1 MAETAYFYWPEISFE
16 ELDELV
22 SSLKDQT
29 EDKNLK
35 VRETYLLRTKTR
47 NITGSSVLEL
57 KKNNEISKM
66 NVRKKI
72 KISNLIFTIENRDG
86 RISFDGTRH
95 KRRVTFEELKKTK
108 LWEKRKRTNLSSSGR
123 MIIFEERPLKELGLS
138 AYLGCLVQLV

>member
-1 MAETAYFYWPEISFE
+1 MAETAYFYWPKISFE

-57 KKNNEISKM
+57 KKNTDSIPNFVIYFC
-66 NVRKKI
+66 
-72 KISNLIFTIENRDG
+72 LLLNR
-86 RISFDGTRH
+86 
-95 KRRVTFEELKKTK
+95 L
-108 LWEKRKRTNLSSSGR
+108 
-123 MIIFEERPLKELGLS
+123 
-138 AYLGCLVQLV
+138 